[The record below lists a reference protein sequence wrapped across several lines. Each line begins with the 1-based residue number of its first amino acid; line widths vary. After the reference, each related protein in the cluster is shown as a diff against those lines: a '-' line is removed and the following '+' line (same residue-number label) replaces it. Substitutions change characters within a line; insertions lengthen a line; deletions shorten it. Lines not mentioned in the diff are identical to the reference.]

1 MTTDSLLACQI
12 SDLHIK
18 APGRLSYRVVDCA
31 AMLAGCVAEILRLP
45 QRPDLVLATGDLTD
59 FGRPE
64 EYAHLRKLLAPLPMP
79 VYFIPG
85 NHDERGALRAAFP
98 EHAYLRQWE
107 PFVQYA
113 IDDWPL
119 RIVAIDSVIP
129 GEDGGRIDAE
139 RLAWLE
145 ESLSL
150 EPDKPTLLIMHH
162 PPFTTLIGHMDRIG
176 LEGSEALARVIVRH
190 PQVERVL
197 CGHLHRPIQFRFA
210 GTIASTCPSPAHQ
223 VALDLAPRAPSAFKM
238 EPPAF
243 QLHAWKKG
251 VGVVS
256 HTAYIGN
263 FAGPYPFHEGE
274 QLID

>member
-1 MTTDSLLACQI
+1 MNSSLLVCQI
-12 SDLHIK
+12 SDLHVK
-18 APGRLSYRVVDCA
+18 APGRLSYRVVNCA
-31 AMLAGCVAEILRLP
+31 AMLARCVAEILRLP

-59 FGRPE
+59 SGRAE
-64 EYAHLRKLLAPLPMP
+64 EYAHLRELLAPLPMP

-98 EHAYLRQWE
+98 EHAYLRQWD

-119 RIVAIDSVIP
+119 RIVAIDTVIP
-129 GEDGGRIDAE
+129 GEDGGRLDDE

-145 ESLSL
+145 RILSL
-150 EPDKPTLLIMHH
+150 RRDKPTLLIMHH
-162 PPFTTLIGHMDRIG
+162 PPFPTLIGHMDQIG
-176 LEGSEALARVIVRH
+176 LSGSDALARVIARH

-223 VALDLAPRAPSAFKM
+223 VALDLAPDAASAFRM

-243 QLHAWKKG
+243 QLHAWRKG

-256 HTAYIGN
+256 HTAYIGD
-263 FAGPYPFHEGE
+263 FAGPYPFKEE
-274 QLID
+274 SCP